1 MTPGMLER
9 LISFL
14 GGLPERPLSGGAE
27 ADDPRVAA
35 AVLLLMI
42 ADADGVRVEEERT
55 VLRQALADSYG
66 LGPAK
71 VEGIVR
77 SAEAV
82 RNEAIDI
89 FSFTSVLNREL
100 DEDGKVE
107 FVGLLWEMVYAD
119 GDLHEIEDNLVWR
132 IAELIGVP
140 SRERLRMRRRVREAS
155 GIGDA

>member
-1 MTPGMLER
+1 MNPSMLER

-14 GGLPERPLSGGAE
+14 GGLPESPRTDSAE

-42 ADADGVRVEEERT
+42 ADADGVRVEKET
-55 VLRQALADSYG
+55 VLLRETLAGTYG
-66 LGPAK
+66 LSAAK

-100 DEDGKVE
+100 DEDGKIE

-140 SRERLRMRRRVREAS
+140 SRDRLRMRRRARDTS
-155 GIGDA
+155 GIGGE